1 MLQLSEMSVCVYNTQ
16 RISVMEMSHRSK
28 WFQEIIDEAEKD
40 FRELIGIEENKPF
53 ECVGTR
59 REVQTAMKYYRM
71 NGQTS
76 LLTDRYAKFIDDIPT
91 KLNDLLSEWND
102 EHNVPDKFA
111 KYLKQ
116 ELTKCQL

>member
-1 MLQLSEMSVCVYNTQ
+1 
-16 RISVMEMSHRSK
+16 
-28 WFQEIIDEAEKD
+28 
-40 FRELIGIEENKPF
+40 
-53 ECVGTR
+53 
-59 REVQTAMKYYRM
+59 MKYYRM

-102 EHNVPDKFA
+102 EHNVPEKFA
-111 KYLKQ
+111 DYLKQ